1 VGSNGPETISRLR
14 EAAPEARILALTR
27 ENDEVGR
34 DYLRGAGADACLPIW
49 QLRDGLARAVKE
61 LLEPDAA
68 RRIVKTILCIE
79 DDAEMIDLI
88 RFILRRHSF
97 RTVATLGGHKALDAV
112 LRVKPDLVLLDLMM
126 PDVSGWDVYREM
138 KAHEDTKDI
147 PIIVVTVIE
156 PHWSKKRGLDP
167 EDVEG
172 YLVKP
177 FLPRALVDQVS
188 RTVGQ
193 AAG

>member
-1 VGSNGPETISRLR
+1 
-14 EAAPEARILALTR
+14 
-27 ENDEVGR
+27 
-34 DYLRGAGADACLPIW
+34 
-49 QLRDGLARAVKE
+49 
-61 LLEPDAA
+61 
-68 RRIVKTILCIE
+68 
-79 DDAEMIDLI
+79 
-88 RFILRRHSF
+88 
-97 RTVATLGGHKALDAV
+97 
-112 LRVKPDLVLLDLMM
+112 MM